1 MVQGRGVGPCAARAR
16 SAPRL
21 RRGRRAAEGRAG
33 RRHRVPHGPALVL
46 FPEIRGHRRRRRM
59 GRGRSG
65 AQRSRTYLQMTQPTI
80 EDTLLRLAAV
90 IDSRKGGDPEQSY
103 VSRLFHKGDDAVLK
117 KIGEEATEVVLAAKD
132 VRQGGAPSALV
143 GEVADL
149 WFHCL
154 VALSHFDLSPA
165 DVIAELERRE
175 GMSGIEEKALRKRR
189 EREENGG

>member
-1 MVQGRGVGPCAARAR
+1 
-16 SAPRL
+16 
-21 RRGRRAAEGRAG
+21 
-33 RRHRVPHGPALVL
+33 
-46 FPEIRGHRRRRRM
+46 
-59 GRGRSG
+59 
-65 AQRSRTYLQMTQPTI
+65 MTQPTQTTAMGSTATPTTTTTQ
-80 EDTLLRLAAV
+80 DTLLRLAAV
-90 IDSRKGGDPEQSY
+90 IDGRKGGDPEVSY

-154 VALSHFDLSPA
+154 VMLSHYDLSPA

-175 GMSGIEEKALRKRR
+175 GLSGIEEKAMRKRR

>member
-1 MVQGRGVGPCAARAR
+1 
-16 SAPRL
+16 
-21 RRGRRAAEGRAG
+21 
-33 RRHRVPHGPALVL
+33 
-46 FPEIRGHRRRRRM
+46 
-59 GRGRSG
+59 
-65 AQRSRTYLQMTQPTI
+65 MTQPTQTPDTSAGRTGDT

-90 IDSRKGGDPEQSY
+90 IDGRKGGDPEKSY

-132 VRQGGAPSALV
+132 VRQGGERRALV

-154 VALSHFDLSPA
+154 VMLSHYDLSPA

-175 GMSGIEEKALRKRR
+175 GLSGIEEKALRKRR